1 MSKHTLCKIIAV
13 SLGLLPVLAPSRGVA
28 AEQPQGGI
36 SAPADGARMGVA
48 APASNP
54 FDIHQVR
61 ARMLFEQENYYA
73 ALSEF
78 QAAYSLRQHPILLF
92 DMARTQQRLGNHSEA
107 ITLYRRY
114 LTAADDSLDLHRGE
128 AQRELARLQTLSLPP
143 SAITASSS
151 PIPSRA
157 QESTLPY
164 RVTSRP
170 HHHGL
175 QAAGWSLFSV
185 GYAGAFAT
193 GIAMGL
199 LWGGSCLIYYVGTA
213 SCSQPSSAAGW
224 TLLIPVAGPLISG
237 IVAPATTSSSNS
249 YGLAWTL
256 PWLLAD
262 MPFQV
267 VGLVLIIKGY
277 QTPQHVVE
285 PNFLTSLQLR
295 PYSSQTGGGL
305 VLSGKF

>member
-1 MSKHTLCKIIAV
+1 MSQHTLCKIITV
-13 SLGLLPVLAPSRGVA
+13 SLGLLPALAPNRGVA
-28 AEQPQGGI
+28 AELPQGGI
-36 SAPADGARMGVA
+36 SAPADGAGMGIA

-54 FDIHQVR
+54 FDGHQAR

-92 DMARTQQRLGNHSEA
+92 DMARTQQRLGNLSEA

-128 AQRELARLQTLSLPP
+128 AQKELARLQSLSVPP
-143 SAITASSS
+143 SVVTAPSATVSS
-151 PIPSRA
+151 RM
-157 QESTLPY
+157 QESVLPY

-170 HHHGL
+170 HHHGM
-175 QAAGWSLFSV
+175 QAAGWSLFSL

-193 GIAMGL
+193 GISMGL
-199 LWGGSCLIYYVGTA
+199 LWGGR
-213 SCSQPSSAAGW
+213 SQPSSAAGW

-237 IVAPATTSSSNS
+237 IVAPATTSSSTS
-249 YGLAWTL
+249 YGLVWTL

-285 PNFLTSLQLR
+285 PNFLSSPQLR

>member
-1 MSKHTLCKIIAV
+1 MSQLNLCKIVAV
-13 SLGLLPVLAPSRGVA
+13 SLGLLNALAPSRGFA
-28 AEQPQGGI
+28 AELPQGGGG
-36 SAPADGARMGVA
+36 SPADGAGLGIA
-48 APASNP
+48 APATSP
-54 FDIHQVR
+54 FDLHQVR

-92 DMARTQQRLGNHSEA
+92 DMARTQQRLGNPSEA

-128 AQRELARLQTLSLPP
+128 AQSELARLQSLSVPP
-143 SAITASSS
+143 TAITAS
-151 PIPSRA
+151 PSTMLSRV
-157 QESTLPY
+157 QDSTLPY

-170 HHHGL
+170 HHHGM
-175 QAAGWSLFSV
+175 QAAGWSLFSL

-193 GIAMGL
+193 GIAMGV
-199 LWGGSCLIYYVGTA
+199 LWGGSCPTYYVGT
-213 SCSQPSSAAGW
+213 SNCSRPSTAAGW

-237 IVAPATTSSSNS
+237 IVAPATTTGADT
-249 YGLAWTL
+249 YGLVWTL

-277 QTPQHVVE
+277 QTPQHVVV
-285 PNFLTSLQLR
+285 PNFLSSLQLR

>member
-1 MSKHTLCKIIAV
+1 MSQHTLYKIVAV
-13 SLGLLPVLAPSRGVA
+13 SLGLLTELAPSRGVA
-28 AEQPQGGI
+28 AELPQSGGG
-36 SAPADGARMGVA
+36 SPADGAAMGIA
-48 APASNP
+48 ASAPSP
-54 FDIHQVR
+54 FDGHQAR

-128 AQRELARLQTLSLPP
+128 AQRELARLQSLSLPP
-143 SAITASSS
+143 TAVTAPPATVPSLLQASS
-151 PIPSRA
+151 
-157 QESTLPY
+157 LPY

-170 HHHGL
+170 HHHGM
-175 QAAGWSLFSV
+175 QAAGWSLFSL

-193 GIAMGL
+193 GISMGI
-199 LWGGSCLIYYVGTA
+199 LWGGSCPTYYVGPS
-213 SCSQPSSAAGW
+213 SCSRPSSAAGW

-237 IVAPATTSSSNS
+237 IVAPATASGTDP
-249 YGLAWTL
+249 YGLVWTL

-262 MPFQV
+262 LPFQV

-285 PNFLTSLQLR
+285 PNFLSSFQLR